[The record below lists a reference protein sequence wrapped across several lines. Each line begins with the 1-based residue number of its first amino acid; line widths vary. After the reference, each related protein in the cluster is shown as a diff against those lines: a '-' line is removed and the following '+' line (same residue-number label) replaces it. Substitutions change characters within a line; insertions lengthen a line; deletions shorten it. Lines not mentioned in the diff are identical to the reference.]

1 MWTPAVLVIA
11 TTTLVGCAVLGGAVY
26 EALVVDPF
34 WPKRPGIVQPRN
46 GGISRARFWRPAHL
60 AFDVLLVVSLVAGW
74 GDPDVRAALL
84 VAVAGHVVVRIWSA
98 VDLTPKELA
107 FETTDPADVNESAA
121 ARWARRSLLRL
132 PLHVLTC
139 AAMLSALALT

>member
-60 AFDVLLVVSLVAGW
+60 AFDVLLVVSLVAAW
-74 GDPDVRAALL
+74 GDPVVRAALL
-84 VAVAGHVVVRIWSA
+84 VRLGRTDAAR
-98 VDLTPKELA
+98 DA
-107 FETTDPADVNESAA
+107 FEE
-121 ARWARRSLLRL
+121 
-132 PLHVLTC
+132 
-139 AAMLSALALT
+139 ALALCGNAAEAEHLAGRLADL

>member
-60 AFDVLLVVSLVAGW
+60 AFDVLLVVSLVAAW
-74 GDPDVRAALL
+74 GDPAVRAALL
-84 VAVAGHVVVRIWSA
+84 VAVAGHVVLRIWSA
-98 VDLTPKELA
+98 VDLAPKALV

-121 ARWARRSLLRL
+121 GRWTRRSLLRL
-132 PLHVLTC
+132 PLHVLTGV
-139 AAMLSALALT
+139 ATLSALALT

>member
-84 VAVAGHVVVRIWSA
+84 VAVAGHVVVRIWSPRKLLCTKGRTPPMSMRWLQSGGRDA
-98 VDLTPKELA
+98 VCC
-107 FETTDPADVNESAA
+107 SC
-121 ARWARRSLLRL
+121 R
-132 PLHVLTC
+132 C
-139 AAMLSALALT
+139 M

>member
-1 MWTPAVLVIA
+1 MWPPAVLVIA
-11 TTTLVGCAVLGGAVY
+11 MTTLAACIVLGGAVY

-34 WPKRPGIVQPRN
+34 WPKRPGIVQARN
-46 GGISRARFWRPAHL
+46 GGISRVRFWRPAHL
-60 AFDVLLVVSLVAGW
+60 AFEVLLAVSLVAAW
-74 GDPDVRAALL
+74 GAPDVRAALL
-84 VAVAGHVVVRIWSA
+84 VAAAGQVVLRIFSA
-98 VDLTPKELA
+98 VDLTPKAVL

-121 ARWARRSLLRL
+121 TRWTRRSLLRL

>member
-98 VDLTPKELA
+98 VDLTPKALA